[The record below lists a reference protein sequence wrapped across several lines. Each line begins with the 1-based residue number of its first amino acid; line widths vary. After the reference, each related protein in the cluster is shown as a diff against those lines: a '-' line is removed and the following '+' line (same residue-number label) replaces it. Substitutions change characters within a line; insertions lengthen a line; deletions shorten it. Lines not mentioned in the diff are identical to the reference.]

1 MSLVLMRGLTRSSG
15 FVEYFVIFMPLLSFA
30 IAGVIGGMKLPAYLL
45 CLHLPESY
53 LAESVLPQSRLAEP
67 HQAQSHLDKSCDQAE

>member
-30 IAGVIGGMKLPAYLL
+30 IAGVIGGMKLPVYLL
-45 CLHLPESY
+45 SLHLPESY
-53 LAESVLPQSRLAEP
+53 LPESHLPQSHLAE
-67 HQAQSHLDKSCDQAE
+67 SRLDESCVQAE